1 MPSPSPSRVTPG
13 PGDTSR
19 WARPSCSSRLS
30 PPVPALSP
38 SASPAL
44 APPPRYINLFLL
56 RGRCLIFYYY
66 YNEDNY
72 CRPVPC
78 SCLSGATP
86 GPPSALVPPQTWP
99 IKQLPAAPR
108 LLGFIWGGEGTGR
121 GHRGSLGTR
130 GQGARGDA
138 VSGTA
143 GASPRC
149 PTHLSINGEMGGTE
163 STPPQATPPSAGDR
177 QGEPGMRNSGG
188 ISQFGGAL
196 PSLGNPFPVWECHLP
211 V

>member
-1 MPSPSPSRVTPG
+1 MELPLCHLRDPRVPSPSPSRLTPG

-108 LLGFIWGGEGTGR
+108 LLGFIWGEGALGGVTEGVW
-121 GHRGSLGTR
+121 GHGDRELVGTR
-130 GQGARGDA
+130 GQRGRLPVA
-138 VSGTA
+138 PPTCQSTGKWVGL
-143 GASPRC
+143 SPR
-149 PTHLSINGEMGGTE
+149 PHKPR
-163 STPPQATPPSAGDR
+163 PPPPVTGRGS
-177 QGEPGMRNSGG
+177 PG
-188 ISQFGGAL
+188 
-196 PSLGNPFPVWECHLP
+196 
-211 V
+211 